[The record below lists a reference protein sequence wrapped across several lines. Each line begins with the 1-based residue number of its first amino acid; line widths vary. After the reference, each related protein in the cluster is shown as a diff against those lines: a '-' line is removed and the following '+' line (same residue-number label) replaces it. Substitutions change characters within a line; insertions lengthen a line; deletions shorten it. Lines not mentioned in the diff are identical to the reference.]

1 MILSAR
7 SVAPPE
13 SGPCESAPDAGAVPT
28 GSDLRDGARPPPRR
42 SGDGP
47 GTSEPAGRLLRLPAG
62 GEPRRAPHLEGAD
75 GLTLGRSPG
84 ADRRPGPTLGRA
96 DARRRARPDGRLH
109 DRRLGER
116 RAARAPRALARLPQ
130 RLPGS
135 LLRRLDARGDP
146 LRQPRVRVVRAP
158 TGLSHGT
165 ADRSVRRRPAPGEG
179 RSAVPPA
186 G

>member
-47 GTSEPAGRLLRLPAG
+47 GASEPAGRLLRLPAG

-75 GLTLGRSPG
+75 GLTLGRTPG
-84 ADRRPGPTLGRA
+84 ADRRPGPALGRA
-96 DARRRARPDGRLH
+96 DARRRAGPGRGLQT
-109 DRRLGER
+109 RGVGQR
-116 RAARAPRALARLPQ
+116 RAARPPRAPARL
-130 RLPGS
+130 S
-135 LLRRLDARGDP
+135 
-146 LRQPRVRVVRAP
+146 
-158 TGLSHGT
+158 
-165 ADRSVRRRPAPGEG
+165 
-179 RSAVPPA
+179 
-186 G
+186 